1 MTAPRPKE
9 LVVPTGH
16 FSILDCSDD
25 LLVVNKPA
33 GWLNGSTPL
42 APRELGLL
50 ELAERQLAAET
61 NSKLHPVH
69 RLDRATSGV
78 LLMARNPAA
87 AARWSE
93 AFRNHALRKTY
104 IALVRG
110 WCDDE
115 GEIDKPLERAPGRE
129 ARPALTRYQTL
140 HRVEVPISLSP
151 RHPTTRYS
159 LLRVT
164 PLTGRNHQI
173 RRHFSSISHPLIGD
187 TIYGEGRHN
196 RHFRENHGFSQL
208 ALHAATLETL
218 PETTLPR
225 GAWRADIP
233 TSWDFFLNPWRLS
246 RESLTGGDKV
256 R

>member
-1 MTAPRPKE
+1 M
-9 LVVPTGH
+9 
-16 FSILDCSDD
+16 
-25 LLVVNKPA
+25 
-33 GWLNGSTPL
+33 
-42 APRELGLL
+42 
-50 ELAERQLAAET
+50 ELARTQLSAE
-61 NSKLHPVH
+61 SPAELYPVH

-78 LLMARNPAA
+78 LLMARHPTS

-93 AFRNHALRKTY
+93 IFRNHGLRKTY

-110 WCDDE
+110 WCEDS
-115 GEIDKPLERAPGRE
+115 GEIDKPLERGPGHE
-129 ARPALTRYQTL
+129 PRPALTRYQTL

-159 LLRVT
+159 ILRVH

-196 RHFRENHGFSQL
+196 RFFRENYGFPHL
-208 ALHAATLETL
+208 GLHAESLETL
-218 PETTLPR
+218 PEISNPR

-233 TSWDFFLNPWRLS
+233 SAWDFFLNPWGLA
-246 RESLTGGDKV
+246 RESLTDSAKL